1 MTLTDFSA
9 ALEAA
14 GLSVYTPVVPAGAVN
29 CLAWHT
35 YGAIPSIGDNGNILN
50 APQVQIDILTDAAH
64 ELLIDDIAAV
74 LWTLDLPYSIQSD
87 GYDPDY
93 GCRRTILQLV
103 VI

>member
-1 MTLTDFSA
+1 MTLSDFTAVLA
-9 ALEAA
+9 AANIPA
-14 GLSVYTPVVPAGAVN
+14 HTPLIPPGAVN
-29 CLAWHT
+29 CIGWHT
-35 YGAIPSIGDNGNILN
+35 YGALPAVGDNGNVVN
-50 APQVQIDILTDAAH
+50 APQVQIDILTDDAH
-64 ELLIDDIAAV
+64 DLLIDDVTSV

>member
-1 MTLTDFSA
+1 MTITDFSA

-35 YGAIPSIGDNGNILN
+35 YGAIPFIGDNGNVLN
-50 APQVQIDILTDAAH
+50 APQVQIDILTDTVH
-64 ELLIDDIAAV
+64 ELLIDDITAV

-93 GCRRTILQLV
+93 GCRRTILQMV

>member
-29 CLAWHT
+29 CLGWHA

>member
-1 MTLTDFSA
+1 MTISEFSA
-9 ALEAA
+9 ALKAA
-14 GLSVYTPVVPAGAVN
+14 KLSVYTPVVPAGAVN

-35 YGAIPSIGDNGNILN
+35 YGAIPSIGDNGNVLN
-50 APQVQIDILTDAAH
+50 APQVQIDILTDDAH
-64 ELLIDDIAAV
+64 ELLIDDVSSV